1 MSLPFFMYMYVCL
14 RTIEKWYEFDKS
26 DLFALV
32 RTMLCVSCLN
42 YNHDTIN
49 KNIQL
54 AYHVVLVSEMVGE
67 NPRTAASRLPV
78 LAGVWNSRRP
88 LAGWDDISAIYSNVI
103 QNQSKTYL
111 FKGFRGSLN
120 YWKSQKKS
128 NWVFNYSFAIKTPRK
143 NIMTF
148 YNEMYTH
155 IWPETRELF

>member
-1 MSLPFFMYMYVCL
+1 
-14 RTIEKWYEFDKS
+14 
-26 DLFALV
+26 
-32 RTMLCVSCLN
+32 MLCVSCLN

-128 NWVFNYSFAIKTPRK
+128 NWVLIIPLQLKHRGKTSWHFIMKCIHIYGQKHGNYFNYSDIHVLVQ
-143 NIMTF
+143 N
-148 YNEMYTH
+148 
-155 IWPETRELF
+155 